1 MQRFATPLVLERRL
15 YSILTGPQSLLRRPV
30 AFSRRRYQSSTVS
43 KTNLSDEDKAVSLSN
58 ERKAELEKFIPLTR
72 RTLLRM
78 LMEEEGLL
86 SSADK
91 RQMESVAAS
100 LDATYS
106 KRFYSILEQS
116 KVSTV
121 YVYEWVWPCCFL
133 ENRTLMFCV

>member
-1 MQRFATPLVLERRL
+1 MMQRFVAPLVLERRL
-15 YSILTGPQSLLRRPV
+15 YSILPGLQPLLRKPA
-30 AFSRRRYQSSTVS
+30 AFSRPRYKCSTVS
-43 KTNLSDEDKAVSLSN
+43 KTDEEKVKN
-58 ERKAELEKFIPLTR
+58 GGKAELEKFIPLTR

-121 YVYEWVWPCCFL
+121 YVWVWSFWGIIFGSRGRPCR
-133 ENRTLMFCV
+133 E